1 MFISLTQQRY
11 LDTGSTDDADGA
23 DGIFASC
30 MHPDDPASGPA
41 FANVWVRLGIAIG
54 GLMLSVW
61 QSQRGALLKV
71 LAVDP
76 ATGNFT
82 GAFISGPAGTC
93 PGVPYDLAGRSRL
106 SGRVPDV
113 QELDVRLRAT
123 TVWSVSG
130 VLPPSCGGRRSSED
144 ANGVDRIGSHIWST
158 I

>member
-11 LDTGSTDDADGA
+11 LDTGSTDDGDGA

-82 GAFISGPAGTC
+82 GAFISVRRAPVRAFPTIWRAVRG
-93 PGVPYDLAGRSRL
+93 SRVVFQT
-106 SGRVPDV
+106 SRNWTSD
-113 QELDVRLRAT
+113 
-123 TVWSVSG
+123 
-130 VLPPSCGGRRSSED
+130 
-144 ANGVDRIGSHIWST
+144 
-158 I
+158 